1 MDGQADGPNP
11 ELVDFT
17 RRFWVSVAAAVPLLI
32 LSMGPMLGLPIRDW
46 IGERISAFL
55 EMILAAPVV
64 LWAAQ
69 PFFHRGCVSVKT
81 WHLNMWTL
89 IMLGVSA
96 AFGYSVVAAFF
107 PGIFPHH
114 MTGHGGG
121 VPVYF
126 EASVVIVALVFLGQ
140 ILELRAREK
149 TGDALKA
156 LVNLAPKKALRLN
169 ADGSEY
175 EVPLENILV
184 GDRIRVR
191 PAKAWRL
198 TAGDGRPLVGGREH
212 DYGESIPVEKNPG
225 DTVTGGTINGNGGL
239 IIEATKVGDDTM
251 LAQIVKLVTS
261 AQRSRAPI
269 QSLADRVA
277 SWFVPAVVGVALVSF
292 IAWLI
297 FAPEQSFIYAI
308 VAAVSVL
315 MIACPC
321 ALGLATPVSVI
332 AATGRGAQ
340 AGVLIRNAAA
350 LERLAAADVLVID
363 KTGTITEGKRFS
375 RASPPSKACRRTRFW
390 RWPPHW
396 KGFRPPAGHRD
407 PEGGGGKG
415 RTPSR
420 GG

>member
-1 MDGQADGPNP
+1 MLKIIWRAQDEHEFANGTRRRRRAGSHRDRSRLRDDGEAECRQAEARLQGTEYHFCNPKCLTRFDADPYFYLSGNSKRRKKAAPKAARYTCPMDPEIVQDGPGTCPICGMALEPMDGQADGPNP

-32 LSMGPMLGLPIRDW
+32 LSMGPMLSLPIRDW
-46 IGERISAFL
+46 IGERIAVFL

-69 PFFHRGCVSVKT
+69 PFFHRGWVSVKT

-96 AFGYSVVAAFF
+96 AFGYSVVAAFL
-107 PGIFPHH
+107 PGIFPHDIA
-114 MTGHGGG
+114 GHGGG

-126 EASVVIVALVFLGQ
+126 EASVVIIALVFLGQ

-191 PAKAWRL
+191 PGESVAV
-198 TAGDGRPLVGGREH
+198 DGQVTEGRSSVDESMIT
-212 DYGESIPVEKNPG
+212 GESIPVEKNPG

-239 IIEATKVGDDTM
+239 VIEATKVGDDTM

-277 SWFVPAVVGVALVSF
+277 SWFVPAVVGVAS
-292 IAWLI
+292 
-297 FAPEQSFIYAI
+297 
-308 VAAVSVL
+308 
-315 MIACPC
+315 
-321 ALGLATPVSVI
+321 
-332 AATGRGAQ
+332 
-340 AGVLIRNAAA
+340 
-350 LERLAAADVLVID
+350 
-363 KTGTITEGKRFS
+363 S
-375 RASPPSKACRRTRFW
+375 RSS
-390 RWPPHW
+390 H
-396 KGFRPPAGHRD
+396 G
-407 PEGGGGKG
+407 
-415 RTPSR
+415 
-420 GG
+420 